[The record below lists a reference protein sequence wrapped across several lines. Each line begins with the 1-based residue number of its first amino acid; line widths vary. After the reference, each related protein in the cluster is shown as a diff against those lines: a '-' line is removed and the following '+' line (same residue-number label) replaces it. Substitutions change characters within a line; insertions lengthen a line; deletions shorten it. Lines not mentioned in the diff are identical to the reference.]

1 MDDVVIG
8 ETGNASSVAAQ
19 LAAGPSTMTLKYT
32 TDNPQPWVE
41 LSTHTDSAWTF
52 RSDTAPD
59 DQVVVQPL
67 LLADYD
73 VDVDLRNRVRSRP
86 GTPVTF
92 DLRLGQPEG
101 AAQAPVQTVR
111 VDASYDDGDT
121 WQEAVVAEAGDRWQ
135 VTLPPG
141 TGHVSLR
148 LHADDT
154 AGSAVDQTVIRAFS
168 VTH

>member
-1 MDDVVIG
+1 
-8 ETGNASSVAAQ
+8 
-19 LAAGPSTMTLKYT
+19 MTLKCT

-52 RSDTAPD
+52 RPTRRPTTRSSSE
-59 DQVVVQPL
+59 PL

-111 VDASYDDGDT
+111 VDASYDDGHT

-141 TGHVSLR
+141 TGYVSLR

-168 VTH
+168 VAH